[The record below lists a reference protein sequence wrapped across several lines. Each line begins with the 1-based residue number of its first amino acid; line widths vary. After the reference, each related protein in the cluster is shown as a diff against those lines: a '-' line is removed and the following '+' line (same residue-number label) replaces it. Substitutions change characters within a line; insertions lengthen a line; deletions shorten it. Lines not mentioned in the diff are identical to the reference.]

1 MTERSASR
9 RPLLTINE
17 AADFLNVSTRTVRRE
32 IDRGALAVVRIGR
45 SIRIDPADL
54 DAVIAKGRHVKDVN

>member
-1 MTERSASR
+1 MAERSASR

-45 SIRIDPADL
+45 SIRIDDDDL
-54 DAVIAKGRHVKDVN
+54 DALIERYRRRVIK